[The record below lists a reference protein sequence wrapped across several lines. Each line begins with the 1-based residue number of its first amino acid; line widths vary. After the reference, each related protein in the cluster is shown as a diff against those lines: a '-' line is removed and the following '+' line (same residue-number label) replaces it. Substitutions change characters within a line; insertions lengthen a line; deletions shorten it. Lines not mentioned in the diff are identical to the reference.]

1 LLEEQSIL
9 VREREAPSGE
19 ELVTIKSS
27 EGEDAIR
34 EARRGGYWVRWT
46 EVDSLYDSGP
56 RSRHYV
62 VDRLRGAIKFGDGKK
77 GLIPGAGSA
86 NIMAE
91 RYRIGGGAR
100 GNVTAGM
107 ITTLRRTVAHIDTV
121 YNPFPAAGGSD
132 QETVDEAKIR
142 GPHVIKSRN
151 RAVTAEDFEW
161 LTLEASNGIAR
172 ARCINTIGREGE
184 VTVVVVPK
192 QDARRRDLTVKPV
205 PSTELLRRVKHFLD
219 ERRLI
224 STKVH
229 VVKPRFAEISITV
242 EVIRTNAGSSE
253 AMRKAVDDRLRT
265 FLHPLIGGRNGAGWD
280 FGRNV
285 LKLDLYHVIED
296 VDGVDVVHRIRL
308 YDEDA
313 RQNVDH
319 VKVAEDQLVHL
330 VDVTV
335 IEKPR
340 EQFR

>member
-1 LLEEQSIL
+1 
-9 VREREAPSGE
+9 
-19 ELVTIKSS
+19 
-27 EGEDAIR
+27 
-34 EARRGGYWVRWT
+34 
-46 EVDSLYDSGP
+46 
-56 RSRHYV
+56 
-62 VDRLRGAIKFGDGKK
+62 
-77 GLIPGAGSA
+77 
-86 NIMAE
+86 
-91 RYRIGGGAR
+91 
-100 GNVTAGM
+100 
-107 ITTLRRTVAHIDTV
+107 
-121 YNPFPAAGGSD
+121 
-132 QETVDEAKIR
+132 
-142 GPHVIKSRN
+142 VIKSRN